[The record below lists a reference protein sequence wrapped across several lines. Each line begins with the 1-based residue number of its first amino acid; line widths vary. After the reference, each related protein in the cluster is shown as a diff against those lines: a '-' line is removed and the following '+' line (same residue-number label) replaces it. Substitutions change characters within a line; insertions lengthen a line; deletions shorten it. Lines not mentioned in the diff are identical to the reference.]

1 MIVSQALYKD
11 IRRVAFCIARVC
23 FMQCVNTVEQAVGG
37 FAFVSVPLLG
47 ATLRREPI
55 LRSSLAETKQII
67 LIRWLSS
74 GWLAPLFREQRD
86 RLISLEENWL

>member
-1 MIVSQALYKD
+1 MIVSQARYKD
-11 IRRVAFCIARVC
+11 ISLAAFCIAHVC
-23 FMQCVNTVEQAVGG
+23 FMECVNTVEQAVSGV
-37 FAFVSVPLLG
+37 AFMSVPLLG

-67 LIRWLSS
+67 LLRWLSS
-74 GWLAPLFREQRD
+74 DWLVPLFREQRD